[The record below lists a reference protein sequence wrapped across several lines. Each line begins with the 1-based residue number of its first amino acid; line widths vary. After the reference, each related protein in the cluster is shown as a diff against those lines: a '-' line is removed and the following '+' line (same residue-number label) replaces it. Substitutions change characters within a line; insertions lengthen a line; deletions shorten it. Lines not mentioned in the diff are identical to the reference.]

1 MEGYKG
7 VGIKKTVQICSF
19 IQDGSDSN
27 IDWVVTIL
35 LRFLALLSI

>member
-7 VGIKKTVQICSF
+7 VGVKKTVQICSF

-27 IDWVVTIL
+27 VDWIAAIL
-35 LRFLALLSI
+35 LRFLVLLSI